1 VPEETEF
8 KNCFEKLFHSK
19 KEAANFEFDSY
30 DWGCLQYMLELWFFL
45 NKRRTKGIDS
55 TSSFFNYVHSWL
67 STREELRKYD
77 GKDYTAASILT
88 FLLFTKL
95 TKKNTEESL
104 EFLSSNKMW
113 MNRLGFKTV
122 PSKGTVTKFRDGMGT
137 DFNLFFGEF
146 IHHITELIDFQD
158 LQRFHV
164 TLFTKCY
171 FGNRRYPRGSKEME
185 RLKFTYGD
193 KKIHHAATKWAGFN
207 LMLYVIYGLGFVNI
221 LEDMKVDKRSN
232 CTYTPLQI
240 SLSIIVKIILG
251 FKNAYTLD
259 EELDDDIFLQM
270 ICTLDGDKTPG
281 KTTLND
287 DIKRYKEEE
296 LRKAYR
302 TIIQWM
308 GLLGLVAGEI
318 VAADASKIT
327 VDGKTYEGSE
337 EVFDHMT
344 KKNVTGYKLYVIYD
358 VVYRIPIYFEIR
370 GINEADGP
378 ILQDL
383 VKKAME
389 WTGKK
394 IKKIFIDRGFYGEDN
409 FMWFNKEKQNIK
421 YVTRGKAGTDF
432 FNQAAKLSDDK
443 FIEVLLKTDDYEPK
457 TPRGDA
463 SKQKRDESKKPVKIA
478 EYYSYFSDGS
488 KVRVVVV
495 KKNMKLSK
503 TDKLFMLLEKISGLY
518 KASEILDLYQKEF
531 NEVYSVSKN
540 PAISI
545 KNTLNKISRIKVVG
559 EGRGMKF
566 KIENFKADI
575 KLIGDKEKEEIYIWM
590 TNVFEMSSA
599 GVVEDY
605 GNRWLIETLFEEA
618 KGEWHINI
626 LPSRELEPIKVN
638 FFFNFIAYNI
648 VNIFKRSLTQKYM
661 TVGIE
666 VLRRDILHKSAVLS
680 FNGKT
685 VTFELNKKF
694 EIRYN
699 EQLASID
706 EFINK
711 TVNNIELVDLTLA

>member
-1 VPEETEF
+1 MHEETEF
-8 KNCFEKLFHSK
+8 KDCFEKLFHSK
-19 KEAANFEFDSY
+19 KGAAHFNFDFY

-45 NKRRTKGIDS
+45 NKRRTEEIDS
-55 TSSFFNYVHSWL
+55 TSSFFTFIHSWL
-67 STREELRKYD
+67 ASREELRKYD
-77 GKDYTAASILT
+77 GKDYAAASMFT

-95 TKKNTEESL
+95 SRKNIEEAL

-113 MNRLGFKTV
+113 MNILGFETV
-122 PSKGTVTKFRDGMGT
+122 PSKGAVTKFKDRMGD
-137 DFNLFFGEF
+137 DFNIFFGDL
-146 IHHITELIDFQD
+146 INHITELIDFHD

-164 TLFTKCY
+164 TIFTKCY
-171 FGNRRYPRGSKEME
+171 FGNRRYPRGSKQME
-185 RLKFTYGD
+185 QLKFTKSD

-221 LEDMKVDKRSN
+221 LEDMKVEKRSN
-232 CTYTPLQI
+232 CIYTPLQI

-251 FKNAYTLD
+251 FKNTYSLD
-259 EELDDDIFLQM
+259 EELEDDIFLQM

-281 KTTLND
+281 KSTLNN

-308 GLLGLVAGEI
+308 RLLGLVVGEI

-337 EVFDHMT
+337 EVYDHLT
-344 KKNVTGYKLYVIYD
+344 KQNVTGYKLFVIYD
-358 VVYRIPIYFEIR
+358 VIYRIPIYFEIR
-370 GINEADGP
+370 GINEADSP
-378 ILQDL
+378 KLQEL
-383 VKKAME
+383 VKNAME

-394 IKKIFIDRGFYGEDN
+394 IKKIYIDRGFYAEDN
-409 FMWFNKEKQNIK
+409 FMWLNQEKRNIK

-432 FNQAAKLSDDK
+432 FKQAAKLSDDK
-443 FIEVLLKTDDYEPK
+443 FSEVLIKTNDYEPK
-457 TPRGDA
+457 TVRGEA
-463 SKQKRDESKKPVKIA
+463 SKKKRDENKKPVKIA
-478 EYYSYFSDGS
+478 EYYSSFSDCS
-488 KVRVVVV
+488 KVRVVMV

-503 TDKLFMLLEKISGLY
+503 TDKLFMLLEKLSGLY
-518 KASEILDLYQKEF
+518 KASEILDLYQKKF
-531 NEVYSVSKN
+531 SEVYSESKN
-540 PAISI
+540 PGISI
-545 KNTLNKISRIKVVG
+545 KNSLNKISGIEVVG
-559 EGRGMKF
+559 KGNGTKF
-566 KIENFKADI
+566 KIEGFNSYL
-575 KLIGDKEKEEIYIWM
+575 KLIGEKEKEEMYIWI
-590 TNVFEMSSA
+590 TNDFDMSPA
-599 GVVEDY
+599 QVVEDY

-618 KGEWHINI
+618 KGEWYINT
-626 LPSRELEPIKVN
+626 LPSRELEPIKVH

-694 EIRYN
+694 EIRYD

-711 TVNNIELVDLTLA
+711 TINKIELVDLTLA

>member
-1 VPEETEF
+1 MPEDTEF
-8 KNCFEKLFHSK
+8 KECFEKLFHSK
-19 KEAANFEFDSY
+19 KEAAHFNFDSY
-30 DWGCLQYMLELWFFL
+30 DWGCLQYLLELWFFL
-45 NKRRTKGIDS
+45 NKRHTEEIDS
-55 TSSFFNYVHSWL
+55 TSRFFTFVHLWL
-67 STREELRKYD
+67 TAKEELRKYD

-95 TKKNTEESL
+95 AKKNTEESL

-122 PSKGTVTKFRDGMGT
+122 PSKGSVTKFRDRMGD
-137 DFNLFFGEF
+137 DFNLFFGEL
-146 IHHITELIDFQD
+146 INHITELIDFQD

-185 RLKFTYGD
+185 RLKFTESA

-221 LEDMKVDKRSN
+221 LEDMKVEKRSN
-232 CTYTPLQI
+232 CIYTPLQI

-251 FKNAYTLD
+251 FKNAYSLD

-270 ICTLDGDKTPG
+270 ICTLDGDRTPG
-281 KTTLND
+281 KSTLND

-308 GLLGLVAGEI
+308 RLLGLVAGEI
-318 VAADASKIT
+318 VAADATKIT
-327 VDGKTYEGSE
+327 VDGKTYEGSK
-337 EVFDHMT
+337 EVFDHQT
-344 KKNVTGYKLYVIYD
+344 KKNVNGYKLYVIYD

-370 GINEADGP
+370 GINDADGP
-378 ILQDL
+378 LLKEL
-383 VKKAME
+383 VKNAKE

-394 IKKIFIDRGFYGEDN
+394 IKKIYIDRGFYDEDN
-409 FMWFNKEKQNIK
+409 FMWLNEKMK

-432 FNQAAKLSDDK
+432 FKQAAKLSDDK
-443 FIEVLLKTDDYEPK
+443 FSEVLLKTNDYEPK
-457 TPRGDA
+457 TARGEA
-463 SKQKRDESKKPVKIA
+463 SKQKRDENKKPVKIA
-478 EYYSYFSDGS
+478 EYYSSFSDGS
-488 KVRVVVV
+488 KVRVVAV
-495 KKNMKLSK
+495 KKIMKLSK
-503 TDKLFMLLEKISGLY
+503 TDKLFMLMEKLSGLY
-518 KASEILDLYQKEF
+518 TASEILGLYQKEF
-531 NEVYSVSKN
+531 NEVYSESKK
-540 PAISI
+540 PGISM
-545 KNTLNKISRIKVVG
+545 NNALNKISGIEVVG
-559 EGRGMKF
+559 KGRGTKF
-566 KIENFKADI
+566 KIESFKAYL

-590 TNVFEMSSA
+590 TNVFDMSPA
-599 GVVEDY
+599 QVVEDY

-618 KGEWHINI
+618 KGEWHIST
-626 LPSRELEPIKVN
+626 LPSRELEPIKVH

-685 VTFELNKKF
+685 VAFELNKKF

-711 TVNNIELVDLTLA
+711 TVNKIELVDVTLA

>member
-1 VPEETEF
+1 MHEETEF

-19 KEAANFEFDSY
+19 KEATHFNFDSY

-45 NKRRTKGIDS
+45 NKRRTEGINS
-55 TSSFFNYVHSWL
+55 TSSFFSFILSWL
-67 STREELRKYD
+67 TAKEELRKYD
-77 GKDYTAASILT
+77 GKDFTVASMLT

-95 TKKNTEESL
+95 TRRNIEDAL

-113 MNRLGFKTV
+113 MNRLGFETV
-122 PSKGTVTKFRDGMGT
+122 PSKGAVTKFKDRMAD
-137 DFNLFFGEF
+137 DFNLFFSEL
-146 IHHITELIDFQD
+146 INHITELIDFHD

-185 RLKFTYGD
+185 QLKFTQVD

-221 LEDMKVDKRSN
+221 LGDMKVEKRSN
-232 CTYTPLQI
+232 CIYTPLQI

-251 FKNAYTLD
+251 FKNAYSLD
-259 EELDDDIFLQM
+259 EELEDDIFLQM

-281 KTTLND
+281 KNTLNN

-296 LRKAYR
+296 LRKAYQ

-308 GLLGLVAGEI
+308 RLLGLVAGET

-337 EVFDHMT
+337 KVYDHQT
-344 KKNVTGYKLYVIYD
+344 KQNVTGYKLFVIYD
-358 VVYRIPIYFEIR
+358 VIYRIPIYFEIR
-370 GINEADGP
+370 GINEADSP
-378 ILQDL
+378 KLQEL
-383 VKKAME
+383 VKNAME

-394 IKKIFIDRGFYGEDN
+394 IKKIYIDRGFYDEDN
-409 FMWFNKEKQNIK
+409 FMWLNQEKRNIK

-432 FNQAAKLSDDK
+432 FKQAAKLSDDK
-443 FIEVLLKTDDYEPK
+443 FSEVLLKTNDYEPK
-457 TPRGDA
+457 TTRGEA
-463 SKQKRDESKKPVKIA
+463 SKKKRDENKKPVKIA
-478 EYYSYFSDGS
+478 EYDSSFSDGS
-488 KVRVVVV
+488 KVRVVAV

-503 TDKLFMLLEKISGLY
+503 TDKLFMLLEKLSGLY
-518 KASEILDLYQKEF
+518 KASEIFDLYQKEF
-531 NEVYSVSKN
+531 SEVYSESKN
-540 PAISI
+540 PGISI
-545 KNTLNKISRIKVVG
+545 KNSLNKISGVEVVG
-559 EGRGMKF
+559 KGKGTKF
-566 KIENFKADI
+566 KIEGFKSDL
-575 KLIGDKEKEEIYIWM
+575 KLIGEKEKEEMYIWM
-590 TNVFEMSSA
+590 TNDFEMSPA
-599 GVVEDY
+599 QVVEDY

-618 KGEWHINI
+618 KGEWHINT
-626 LPSRELEPIKVN
+626 LPSRELEPIKVH

-648 VNIFKRSLTQKYM
+648 VNIFKRSLTKKYM

-711 TVNNIELVDLTLA
+711 TVNKIELVDLTLA

>member
-1 VPEETEF
+1 MHEETEF
-8 KNCFEKLFHSK
+8 KDCFEKLFHSK
-19 KEAANFEFDSY
+19 KETTHFNFDSY

-45 NKRRTKGIDS
+45 NKRRTEGIDS
-55 TSSFFNYVHSWL
+55 TSSFFSFVLSWL
-67 STREELRKYD
+67 TAKEELRKYD
-77 GKDYTAASILT
+77 GKDYTAASMLT

-95 TKKNTEESL
+95 TRKNIEDAL

-113 MNRLGFKTV
+113 MNRLGFETV
-122 PSKGTVTKFRDGMGT
+122 PSKGAVTKFKDRMAD
-137 DFNLFFGEF
+137 DFNLFFSEL
-146 IHHITELIDFQD
+146 INHITELIDFHD

-185 RLKFTYGD
+185 QLKFTHGD

-221 LEDMKVDKRSN
+221 LGDMKVEKRSN
-232 CTYTPLQI
+232 CIYTPLQI

-251 FKNAYTLD
+251 FKNAYSLD
-259 EELDDDIFLQM
+259 EELEDDIFLQM

-281 KTTLND
+281 KNTLNN

-296 LRKAYR
+296 LRKAYQ

-308 GLLGLVAGEI
+308 RLLGLVAGET

-337 EVFDHMT
+337 KVYDHQT
-344 KKNVTGYKLYVIYD
+344 KQNVTGYKLFVIYD
-358 VVYRIPIYFEIR
+358 VIYRIPIYFEIR
-370 GINEADGP
+370 GINEADSP
-378 ILQDL
+378 KLQEL
-383 VKKAME
+383 VKNAME

-394 IKKIFIDRGFYGEDN
+394 IKKIYIDRGFYDEDN
-409 FMWFNKEKQNIK
+409 FMWLNQEKRNIK

-432 FNQAAKLSDDK
+432 FKQAAKLSDDK
-443 FIEVLLKTDDYEPK
+443 FSEMLLKTNDYEPK
-457 TPRGDA
+457 TTRGEA
-463 SKQKRDESKKPVKIA
+463 SKKKRDENKKPVKIA
-478 EYYSYFSDGS
+478 EYHSSFSDGS
-488 KVRVVVV
+488 KVRVVAV

-503 TDKLFMLLEKISGLY
+503 TDKLFMLLEELSGLY
-518 KASEILDLYQKEF
+518 KASEIFDLYQKKF
-531 NEVYSVSKN
+531 SEVYSESKN
-540 PAISI
+540 PGISI
-545 KNTLNKISRIKVVG
+545 NNSLNKISGVEVVG
-559 EGRGMKF
+559 KGKETKF
-566 KIENFKADI
+566 KIEGFKSDL
-575 KLIGDKEKEEIYIWM
+575 KLIGEKEKEEMYIWM
-590 TNVFEMSSA
+590 TNDFEMSPA
-599 GVVEDY
+599 QVVEDY

-618 KGEWHINI
+618 KGEWHINT
-626 LPSRELEPIKVN
+626 LPSRELEPIKVH

-711 TVNNIELVDLTLA
+711 TVNKIELVDLTLA